1 MYLQLTADN
10 CKNFNDYLSEKDI
23 LYKYQITIARSYIGK
38 YQHEFVAVCTSMC
51 ILDFMHN
58 LSCAFLHLSHTH
70 DWDEHSAAWSYHIFS
85 SDHASVGLTQACA
98 NNYQTHLVEAC
109 RLLTHLT
116 SFIPRPYPKGES
128 LGEIKLIPRASLTID
143 CFLCRIF

>member
-10 CKNFNDYLSEKDI
+10 CKNFNDHLSEKDI

-70 DWDEHSAAWSYHIFS
+70 DWDEHSAAGRTTFS
-85 SDHASVGLTQACA
+85 HRTMLVWGSLRLA
-98 NNYQTHLVEAC
+98 QTITKHTLWKLVN
-109 RLLTHLT
+109 
-116 SFIPRPYPKGES
+116 F
-128 LGEIKLIPRASLTID
+128 
-143 CFLCRIF
+143 